1 MPAQRFN
8 PNHAPAGAGGGQFTS
23 AGSGGGKAPAKG
35 GPKEPQAAKQHA
47 GHEAHLAHMRHLAD
61 NPIRE
66 GASGPQV
73 RSLQERLN
81 QLGFHLAA
89 DGEFGPKTLAAVR
102 AFQRARKDA
111 SGRALKQDG
120 IVGPLTAAAL
130 ELKPPAAH
138 HAAHHAKAHPAQAV
152 KRALAHE
159 PIGKPGGP
167 GVYGMK
173 GKQYPAYF
181 QHVRNDLIQSGHT
194 VAEAHQLAWGILR
207 NFAEGHDGH
216 GNKVHAD
223 TQAKAVA
230 ALAEMKKL
238 QAEAHAGNGQGAS
251 RAMTMAAG
259 QGCDGDGLDASW
271 DDCSGLPD
279 MTGLGVAD
287 FEAADA
293 PDGSASRAARPGG
306 GARFRALEAALAAK
320 GAADPGAL
328 AAHIG
333 RRKYGK
339 ARFTA
344 LAAKARRHKGG
355 GGMSRSELFRYYPL
369 EDIRIVS
376 RAEGDGS
383 GTLVEAYATVF
394 DETAEIR
401 DHEGHYMEVIDR
413 SAFDD
418 VLGRISRSRGGFA
431 AAVKVLYNHGKTMEG
446 QPAPE
451 YQVPIGVPVDIRPE
465 RRGLL
470 TRTQY
475 DASDPFA
482 ERILSKVK
490 SGAITAQSFVGGIVR
505 SAPELRGPGDRHRA
519 RNGALTT
526 VRRMQLGLREYGP
539 VLFPAYTGAEILG
552 VRMSIPGSPDEGP
565 DFAEDEEYAPA
576 TEGDGTGGAP
586 ADATS
591 ARHHQHALYA
601 LRSREARER
610 EGLVF

>member
-1 MPAQRFN
+1 MSYAEQVKWGRDYMTGQYGGAQRFN
-8 PNHAPAGAGGGQFTS
+8 PNHAPAGAGGGQFAS
-23 AGSGGGKAPAKG
+23 AGGAGKAPAKG
-35 GPKEPQAAKQHA
+35 GSKEPQAEKQHA
-47 GHEAHLAHMRHLAD
+47 AHEAHLAHMRHLASH
-61 NPIRE
+61 PIGE
-66 GASGPQV
+66 GESGPQV

-81 QLGFHLAA
+81 QLGFHLAT

-111 SGRALKQDG
+111 SGRQLEQDG

-130 ELKPPAAH
+130 ELRPPAAH
-138 HAAHHAKAHPAQAV
+138 HAPRHAAHHAKAASHPAPAQARPGAM
-152 KRALAHE
+152 RAMTHE
-159 PIGKPGGP
+159 PLGKPGGP
-167 GVYGMK
+167 GLFGMK
-173 GKQYPAYF
+173 GAQLPAYI
-181 QHVRNDLIQSGHT
+181 QHVRNDLMESRGMDESKATQEAIGIVRDWAAGRGGAS
-194 VAEAHQLAWGILR
+194 AE
-207 NFAEGHDGH
+207 
-216 GNKVHAD
+216 
-223 TQAKAVA
+223 TQAKAVTA
-230 ALAEMKKL
+230 VAEYDRLRARAK
-238 QAEAHAGNGQGAS
+238 ATRS
-251 RAMTMAAG
+251 AMT
-259 QGCDGDGLDASW
+259 GDG
-271 DDCSGLPD
+271 
-279 MTGLGVAD
+279 
-287 FEAADA
+287 
-293 PDGSASRAARPGG
+293 
-306 GARFRALEAALAAK
+306 
-320 GAADPGAL
+320 
-328 AAHIG
+328 
-333 RRKYGK
+333 
-339 ARFTA
+339 
-344 LAAKARRHKGG
+344 HKEG
-355 GGMSRSELFRYYPL
+355 GGMPRGELFRYYPL

-394 DETAEIR
+394 DEPAEIH
-401 DHEGHYMEVIDR
+401 DHQGHYMEVIDR
-413 SAFDD
+413 VAFDD

-505 SAPELRGPGDRHRA
+505 STPELRGPGDRHRA

-565 DFAEDEEYAPA
+565 EFAEDEEYAPA

-601 LRSREARER
+601 LRSREAREK